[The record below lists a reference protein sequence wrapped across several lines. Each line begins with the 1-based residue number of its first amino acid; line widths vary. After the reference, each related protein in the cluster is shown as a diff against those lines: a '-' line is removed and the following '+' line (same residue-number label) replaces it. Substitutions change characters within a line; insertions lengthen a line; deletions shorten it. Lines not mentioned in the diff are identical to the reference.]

1 MITLSPLNNRRLS
14 NFKKNRR
21 AVWSL
26 WIFSILFGLSLF
38 AEFLAND
45 KPILVSYRGEL
56 FIPVTQFYPETA
68 FGGDFKT
75 EATYRDPEVQCLII
89 SGGLEICFDNP
100 EATMDAISSGQ
111 LGAEVAGFN
120 KGWIIWPP
128 VPYSYDTPNDLGRSA
143 PSPPDAQHWLGTD
156 DTTRDVLARVIYGF
170 RISILFALVVTIC
183 ASIIGVIAGA
193 IQGYLAAGWI
203 CYSSVFLR
211 VFQRCQRVM

>member
-1 MITLSPLNNRRLS
+1 MIALSPLNKRRLS

-56 FIPVTQFYPETA
+56 FTPVTEFYPETA

-89 SGGLEICFDNP
+89 SGGLEICFDDP
-100 EATMDAISSGQ
+100 ETTMEAISSGE
-111 LGAEVAGFN
+111 LGAEVAGFH
-120 KGWIIWPP
+120 KGWMIWPP

-143 PSPPDAQHWLGTD
+143 PSPPRAL
-156 DTTRDVLARVIYGF
+156 TRTPS
-170 RISILFALVVTIC
+170 ISTR
-183 ASIIGVIAGA
+183 SSPRSERSPTM
-193 IQGYLAAGWI
+193 LAA
-203 CYSSVFLR
+203 
-211 VFQRCQRVM
+211 